1 MNAIITFK
9 TLKSKKTGQDF
20 ETLELKAGKYTTIIF
35 PTELE
40 KYYLKEYIKKSAHD
54 AFQDGEE
61 LSEKPKAKEE

>member
-1 MNAIITFK
+1 MNATITFK

-20 ETLELKAGKYTTIIF
+20 EALELKAGKYTALLF

-40 KYYLKEYIKKSAHD
+40 KYYLKAYITKTAHN

-61 LSEKPKAKEE
+61 LSDQPKAQGE